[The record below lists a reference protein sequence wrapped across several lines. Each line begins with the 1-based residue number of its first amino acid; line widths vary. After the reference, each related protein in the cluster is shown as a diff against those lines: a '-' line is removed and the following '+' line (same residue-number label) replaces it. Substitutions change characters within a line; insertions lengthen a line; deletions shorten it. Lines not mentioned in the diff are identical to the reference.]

1 MLYYGSMSPTT
12 GQAGVYGEPV
22 YSLWAPDLL
31 RNFYLLLCGNEA
43 LIPPSGYQAALGH
56 TLYTPVC
63 LALETF
69 VQEGLVPDY
78 RGEPGPEGY

>member
-1 MLYYGSMSPTT
+1 M
-12 GQAGVYGEPV
+12 
-22 YSLWAPDLL
+22 
-31 RNFYLLLCGNEA
+31 
-43 LIPPSGYQAALGH
+43 YQAALGQ